1 MVEVT
6 SPARD
11 TYLVHAQRPSWGK
24 NEASGVAVYFY
35 RRSGAWDCERC
46 DSAHG
51 TTRNDCI
58 HILCVRE
65 LLDAEDEGQLA

>member
-46 DSAHG
+46 GSANG
-51 TTRNDCI
+51 TSRKDCF
-58 HILCVRE
+58 HIKFVRE
-65 LLDAEDEGQLA
+65 LLDVEDEGHLA

>member
-24 NEASGVAVYFY
+24 NEASGVAVYY
-35 RRSGAWDCERC
+35 YSRSGAWACEKC
-46 DSAHG
+46 GAANG
-51 TTRNDCI
+51 TTRSDCL
-58 HILCVRE
+58 HVRFVRDSLE
-65 LLDAEDEGQLA
+65 TES

>member
-24 NEASGVAVYFY
+24 NEVSGIAVYFY
-35 RRSGAWDCERC
+35 RRSGVWACEKC
-46 DSAHG
+46 GAANG
-51 TTRNDCI
+51 TTRPECL
-58 HILCVRE
+58 HVRCVRDSLE
-65 LLDAEDEGQLA
+65 TES